1 MAIANRAKS
10 AIFKGLG
17 VFANSAKSLG
27 FCFVQKK
34 KKKQNPKVLLSVCR
48 KVIVYQPPYLP

>member
-1 MAIANRAKS
+1 MAIVNRAES

-17 VFANSAKSLG
+17 VFSKSAKSLR

-34 KKKQNPKVLLSVCR
+34 EKTKPKGFA
-48 KVIVYQPPYLP
+48 K